1 MQQAASPSS
10 GQRNN
15 VADIYPLSPMQEG
28 ILFHTVS
35 APQDGLYMPQ
45 TAMRISGPVD
55 DAALRA
61 AWQSAVDRHP
71 ILRSSFHW
79 EERDQPFQVVFKHI
93 PIAFSVLDWSD
104 TDEAGQRTRLDDL
117 FASNRATPFDLRRP
131 PLLRV
136 QWIRTGPERFIQL
149 VCYHH
154 IILDGW
160 SIRQLLDEVL
170 TLYRRETDGTASV
183 PPAARPYGDY
193 IGWLKGR
200 DREASIRFWRDYLE
214 GSSGPTRL
222 LNSND
227 TTRFERYRWTCPPAL
242 HQALKAFCA
251 TSGHTLNTLLQA
263 TLGLL
268 IARQTGRQDVIFG
281 ATTSGRPA
289 TLAGATSMIGLFINT
304 LPVRVVI
311 DPEQP
316 VQAWL
321 NHLQSQHART
331 MDHDYVPL
339 PEIQGRGV
347 SLFDTLLVV
356 ENFGAEANGDRDTS
370 LKTEGIDFDERTHF
384 PLTLWVTPQA
394 ESLTLLVGY
403 SRDTVEPSVIAT
415 MVQAFADVLTDMV
428 ASPSE
433 PVGQILDCMAP
444 ACDAPG
450 LASITE
456 ASPAAAARPPRA
468 GTPHA
473 ATPTEQLLA
482 KTWAEVLR
490 CGPLDAQ
497 ANFFELGGHSLLAAR
512 VISRLRG
519 ELSVNVPV
527 RSLFER
533 PVLADLAAY
542 IDTLAPP
549 AAAAQ
554 GHIEIEI

>member
-1 MQQAASPSS
+1 MQHAASPPT

-55 DAALRA
+55 SVALKA
-61 AWQSAVDRHP
+61 AWQGAMDRHP
-71 ILRSSFHW
+71 VLRSSFRW

-104 TDEAGQRTRLDDL
+104 TDEAGQRARLDAL
-117 FASNRATPFDLRRP
+117 FASNRASPFDLRRP

-136 QWIRTGPERFIQL
+136 QWIRTAPERFIQL
-149 VCYHH
+149 ACYHH

-160 SIRQLLDEVL
+160 SIRQLLDDVL
-170 TLYRRETDGTASV
+170 SLYRHETGDPASTL
-183 PPAARPYGDY
+183 PAARPYGDY

-200 DREASIRFWRDYLE
+200 DRDASVRFWRGYLD
-214 GSSGPTRL
+214 GSAGPTRV
-222 LNSND
+222 LNSDN
-227 TTRFERYRWTCPPAL
+227 TTNFERYRWDCPPTF

-251 TSGHTLNTLLQA
+251 TSGHTLNTVLQA
-263 TLGLL
+263 ALGLL
-268 IARQTGRQDVIFG
+268 IARQTGRRDVIFG
-281 ATTSGRPA
+281 ATTSGRPT

-321 NHLQSQHART
+321 AHLQSQQART
-331 MDHDYVPL
+331 MDHDFVPL

-356 ENFGAEANGDRDTS
+356 ENFGAETNGDKDTS

-384 PLTLWVTPQA
+384 PLTLWATPRP
-394 ESLTLLVGY
+394 EGLTLLVGY
-403 SRDTVEPSVIAT
+403 SRDTVGSSVIAT
-415 MVQAFADVLTDMV
+415 MVQAFADVLADMV
-428 ASPSE
+428 ASPAE
-433 PVGQILDCMAP
+433 PVGQILERMAP
-444 ACDAPG
+444 ACHASG
-450 LASITE
+450 LASITGPLPTV
-456 ASPAAAARPPRA
+456 ASSPRVV
-468 GTPHA
+468 TPHA

-482 KTWAEVLR
+482 KTWADVLR
-490 CGPLDAQ
+490 CGPLDAR

-542 IDTLAPP
+542 IDALTPP
-549 AAAAQ
+549 AAASR
-554 GHIEIEI
+554 GHVEIEI